1 MQESNGEISND
12 DDAPA
17 LSPVVIKRGGSGEG
31 SLCSIKIKREARR
44 VGNERGE
51 TRRSAYDREATVS
64 LRGESHPAKI
74 INRSDSGAMIES
86 PIQPIIGEP
95 MEVDFGDGNPEP
107 CVARWLREGRIG
119 IEFGNHD
126 LLVGRSLRDEFV
138 FGMGKAAPQPE
149 AEEAD
154 DPAAEREP
162 RQAVIRTAKLR
173 SGNKVLQVR
182 LCNISPH
189 GAMLES
195 DQCLTPGSQ
204 VRLEMGGGV
213 LVTAK
218 VRWNNGRKAGLR
230 FDDLLDPASLSPFS
244 VTHRPGM
251 IKPSYLDSEFD
262 PNSPWAARFE
272 KLTLDNLNSSGE
284 EESR

>member
-1 MQESNGEISND
+1 MQDHDGEISND

-17 LSPVVIKRGGSGEG
+17 LSPVVIKRGGASEG

-44 VGNERGE
+44 VGNQRGE
-51 TRRSAYDREATVS
+51 ARRSTYDREATVS
-64 LRGESHPAKI
+64 LRGQSHPAKI
-74 INRSDSGAMIES
+74 INRSESGAMIES

-95 MEVDFGDGNPEP
+95 MEVDLGNGEREP

-119 IEFGNHD
+119 IEFGSHD

-138 FGMGKAAPQPE
+138 FGMGKATPE
-149 AEEAD
+149 PVEEEAAD
-154 DPAAEREP
+154 SAPEREP

-182 LCNISPH
+182 ICNISPG
-189 GAMLES
+189 GALLES
-195 DQCLTPGSQ
+195 DQYLAPGSE
-204 VRLEMGGGV
+204 VRLEMGGGM
-213 LVTAK
+213 LVTAQ
-218 VRWNNGRKAGLR
+218 VRWNKGKKAGLH
-230 FDDLLDPASLSPFS
+230 FDDLLDPNTLSPFS
-244 VTHRPGM
+244 VTHVPGM

-272 KLTLDNLNSSGE
+272 KLTLDSLNSDGEDKSG
-284 EESR
+284 